1 MKTREKFQ
9 FFLNRFQEKTKIE
22 DYLLAK
28 KIFIRIIEDQVKP
41 FDFQRNHNEIND
53 YITGL
58 KKEPMQIEEYKQ
70 LFKKEQWRNLTHI
83 ELREGSDLFYDLISI
98 EKILSFYDAS
108 D

>member
-1 MKTREKFQ
+1 MKKREKFQ
-9 FFLNRFQEKTKIE
+9 SLLNQFQEKTNIE

-41 FDFQRNHNEIND
+41 FDFQKNHNEIND
-53 YITGL
+53 YIIGL
-58 KKEPMQIEEYKQ
+58 TKEPMQIEEYKQ
-70 LFKKEQWRNLTHI
+70 LFKKEQRRSLTHI